1 MRRLRTFAL
10 LGMAALA
17 TAAPAA
23 AQSAP
28 DTTIAVPIIAL
39 PRMTL
44 GVRDSIAKLSREQ
57 VGSRY
62 RLGAQRPGSAFDCS
76 SLVQYVMSLVDVL
89 LPRTAAEQA
98 RLGVA
103 VPRDSA
109 QLLPGDLLTFG
120 RGKRITHVGIYVGD
134 GRYVHASSKKRTVV
148 EVPLPRLIGKGARWW
163 KGARR
168 ILPPSDSTSVTGS
181 DLPAPVTGPVVSGL

>member
-1 MRRLRTFAL
+1 MRLWLTVAL
-10 LGMAALA
+10 LAA
-17 TAAPAA
+17 AAPAA
-23 AQSAP
+23 AQSVTDNSTP
-28 DTTIAVPIIAL
+28 VRPIIAL

-44 GVRDSIAKLSREQ
+44 GVRDSITQLSRDQ
-57 VGSRY
+57 LGSRY
-62 RLGAQRPGSAFDCS
+62 RLGALKPGRAFDCS
-76 SLVQYVMSLVDVL
+76 SLVQYVMSLVDVV

-98 RLGVA
+98 RVGVP

-120 RGKRITHVGIYVGD
+120 RGKQITHIGIYVGN

-148 EVPLPRLIGKGARWW
+148 EVPLPQLGGRGGQWW

-168 ILPPSDSTSVTGS
+168 ILPPDTVAAIDTAAAPLTPALPGSTT
-181 DLPAPVTGPVVSGL
+181 SGL

>member
-1 MRRLRTFAL
+1 MRFWLTLAL
-10 LGMAALA
+10 LAA
-17 TAAPAA
+17 AAPAA
-23 AQSAP
+23 AQSAA
-28 DTTIAVPIIAL
+28 DTTLVKPILAL

-44 GVRDSIAKLSREQ
+44 GVRDSITKLSREQ
-57 VGSRY
+57 LGSRY
-62 RLGAQRPGSAFDCS
+62 RLGALTPGRAFDCS
-76 SLVQYVMSLVDVL
+76 SLVQYVMSLVDVV

-120 RGKRITHVGIYVGD
+120 RGKQITHIGIYVGN

-148 EVPLPRLIGKGARWW
+148 EVPLPRLSGRGAQWW

-168 ILPPSDSTSVTGS
+168 ILPPDTAASVDTAATPSAPAFPAWTTS
-181 DLPAPVTGPVVSGL
+181 DL

>member
-1 MRRLRTFAL
+1 MRRLLAL
-10 LGMAALA
+10 ALLA

-23 AQSAP
+23 AQSAR
-28 DTTIAVPIIAL
+28 DTSIVTPVMTL

-44 GVRDSIAKLSREQ
+44 GVRDSIAKLSRDQ
-57 VGSRY
+57 LGSRY
-62 RLGAQRPGSAFDCS
+62 RLGAKKPRAAFDCS
-76 SLVQYVMSLVDVL
+76 SLVQYVMSLVDVF

-98 RLGVA
+98 KFGVA

-120 RGKRITHVGIYVGD
+120 RGRRVTHVGIYVGE
-134 GRYVHASSKKRTVV
+134 GRYVHASSGKRTVV
-148 EVPLPRLIGKGARWW
+148 EVPLPRLGGKGGRWW

-168 ILPPSDSTSVTGS
+168 ILAWDSLPPPPDS
-181 DLPAPVTGPVVSGL
+181 APVVSPPIAAPSASRL

>member
-1 MRRLRTFAL
+1 MRLWLTFSL
-10 LGMAALA
+10 LA

-23 AQSAP
+23 AQSVT
-28 DTTIAVPIIAL
+28 DTSLVKPIIAL

-44 GVRDSIAKLSREQ
+44 GVRDSIAKISRDQ
-57 VGSRY
+57 LGSRY
-62 RLGAQRPGSAFDCS
+62 RLGALKPGRAFDCS
-76 SLVQYVMSLVDVL
+76 SLVQYVMSLVDVM

-98 RLGVA
+98 RVGVP

-120 RGKRITHVGIYVGD
+120 RGKQITHIGIYVGN

-148 EVPLPRLIGKGARWW
+148 EVPLPRLSGRGSQWW

-168 ILPPSDSTSVTGS
+168 ILPPETAALDTAAAAPATSALPGSTT
-181 DLPAPVTGPVVSGL
+181 SGL

>member
-1 MRRLRTFAL
+1 MRRLLTLAL
-10 LGMAALA
+10 L
-17 TAAPAA
+17 TSAAPAA

-28 DTTIAVPIIAL
+28 DTTIVRPVIAL

-44 GVRDSIAKLSREQ
+44 GVRDSVAILSREQ
-57 VGSRY
+57 LGSRY
-62 RLGAQRPGSAFDCS
+62 RLGAKRPGSAFDCS

-98 RLGVA
+98 KLGVA
-103 VPRDSA
+103 IPRDSA

-120 RGKRITHVGIYVGD
+120 RGKRITHVGIYVGE

-148 EVPLPRLIGKGARWW
+148 EVPLPRLRGNGARWW
-163 KGARR
+163 KGVRR
-168 ILPPSDSTSVTGS
+168 ILPPDST
-181 DLPAPVTGPVVSGL
+181 PAAADSGVLVVPPPAASTVSGL

>member
-1 MRRLRTFAL
+1 MRLWLTFSL
-10 LGMAALA
+10 LAA
-17 TAAPAA
+17 AAPAA
-23 AQSAP
+23 AQSVT
-28 DTTIAVPIIAL
+28 DTSLVKPIIAL

-44 GVRDSIAKLSREQ
+44 GVRDSIAKISRDQ
-57 VGSRY
+57 LGSRY
-62 RLGAQRPGSAFDCS
+62 RLGALKPGRAFDCS
-76 SLVQYVMSLVDVL
+76 SLVQYVMSLVDVM

-98 RLGVA
+98 RVGVP

-120 RGKRITHVGIYVGD
+120 RGKQITHIGIYVGN

-148 EVPLPRLIGKGARWW
+148 EVPLPRLSGRGGQWW

-168 ILPPSDSTSVTGS
+168 ILPAETAALDTAATAPATSALPVSTT
-181 DLPAPVTGPVVSGL
+181 SGL

>member
-1 MRRLRTFAL
+1 MRLWLTLAL
-10 LGMAALA
+10 LAA
-17 TAAPAA
+17 AAPAA
-23 AQSAP
+23 AQSATE
-28 DTTIAVPIIAL
+28 TTPVKPIIAL

-44 GVRDSIAKLSREQ
+44 GVRDSITRLSREQ
-57 VGSRY
+57 LGSRY
-62 RLGAQRPGSAFDCS
+62 RLGALKPGRAFDCS

-98 RLGVA
+98 RLGVP

-120 RGKRITHVGIYVGD
+120 RGKRITHIGIYVGN

-148 EVPLPRLIGKGARWW
+148 EVPLPRVSGRGSQWW

-168 ILPPSDSTSVTGS
+168 ILPPDTAAAVDTAAAPMA
-181 DLPAPVTGPVVSGL
+181 PAIPASMPSGL